1 MTRTRPTQLDL
12 DTMLDGKRGEVK
24 DTVFRHVAGI
34 LPTEDFC
41 REVRQ
46 ILLRG
51 HAMAGYLGRRRAGD
65 MAPYD
70 QDDTTFGQMLTA
82 EQQPFLDGFVADL
95 AGDRYEGEDGR
106 PMALPILRRA
116 EMYVDRMRGSANEAF
131 VLASSPRDLLYW
143 RLGGAEH
150 HCDGCPA
157 IAAGNPYNASTLPA
171 FPADASQ
178 PCRTNCRCHLERGD
192 GVTSLT

>member
-12 DTMLDGKRGEVK
+12 DQMLDGKRGEVK
-24 DTVFRHVAGI
+24 DAVFRHVAGL
-34 LPTEDFC
+34 LPPEEFG
-41 REVRQ
+41 RELRQ

-95 AGDRYEGEDGR
+95 DADRYEGEDGR

-131 VLASSPRDLLYW
+131 VLASGPTALYWW
-143 RLGGAEH
+143 RLGDAEA
-150 HCDGCPA
+150 CPDCPRME
-157 IAAGNPYNASTLPA
+157 AGNPWNAGTLA
-171 FPADASQ
+171 GRFPASGWSA
-178 PCRTNCRCHLERGD
+178 CGVNCRCSLWRDD
-192 GVTSLT
+192 GVSGFR